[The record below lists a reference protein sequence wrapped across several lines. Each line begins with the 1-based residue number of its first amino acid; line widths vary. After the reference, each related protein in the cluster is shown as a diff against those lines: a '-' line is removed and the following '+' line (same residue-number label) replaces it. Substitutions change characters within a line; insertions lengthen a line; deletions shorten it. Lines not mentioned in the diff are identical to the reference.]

1 MDRWGFIISH
11 IGYTFLVDCPTPSKW
26 KIRKHCGTTCHSLLT
41 QWIWIWYGYGCV
53 NVKPTPP
60 TQWNSKQ
67 PWLRPLAPPHLLAAT
82 LLERPRTNQLPAFSR
97 TILYFPNNCRCSQAL
112 SLRLRRPRSLGSVTA
127 VQFSKSW
134 GDPELGHDPAFTP
147 RARSMPHNRA
157 QSPVQPVGHNQG
169 RPRNQLSG
177 RRRWVSCFWL
187 TCTFIYWYCLCFVC
201 AEVLRFSG
209 ITHNLILW
217 RSFTWNMNSLKE
229 ADLKMQCVI
238 ACFMMSPYPSDQ
250 LSERSHVPATAL

>member
-82 LLERPRTNQLPAFSR
+82 LLERPHTNQLPAFSR

-147 RARSMPHNRA
+147 RARARCRTTA
-157 QSPVQPVGHNQG
+157 
-169 RPRNQLSG
+169 
-177 RRRWVSCFWL
+177 
-187 TCTFIYWYCLCFVC
+187 
-201 AEVLRFSG
+201 
-209 ITHNLILW
+209 HNLPFNRSDTTRGDRETSSPAGEDGFLVFGLPAH
-217 RSFTWNMNSLKE
+217 SFTGIVCVFCVLEFLDSAASFITLFYEEVSPEIWIHSKKQTWNCN
-229 ADLKMQCVI
+229 A
-238 ACFMMSPYPSDQ
+238 F
-250 LSERSHVPATAL
+250 